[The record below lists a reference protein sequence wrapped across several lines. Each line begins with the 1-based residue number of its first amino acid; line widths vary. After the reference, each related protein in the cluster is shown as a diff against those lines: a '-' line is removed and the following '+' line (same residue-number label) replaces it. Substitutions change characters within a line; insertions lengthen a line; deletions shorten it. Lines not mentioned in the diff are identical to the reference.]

1 MAIRMTK
8 VYMAISPTMNDQW
21 SGKIL
26 SMAERNQLDEPRR
39 SSTQSNACCCCRAR
53 LRAAERSATVL
64 MAVYPCAPVPLWNGA
79 ATTRHFS
86 YPPCSRNLG
95 RSAL

>member
-1 MAIRMTK
+1 M
-8 VYMAISPTMNDQW
+8 YMAISPTMNDQW

-26 SMAERNQLDEPRR
+26 SMAERNQLEEPRR

-64 MAVYPCAPVPLWNGA
+64 MAVHPCCGYRCGTSCYSQAFQLP
-79 ATTRHFS
+79 
-86 YPPCSRNLG
+86 
-95 RSAL
+95 ALFQKPGPIGSMKSLRAIR